1 MKNLKRQFELNV
13 QSKNLF
19 SGANKVVVAISGGVD
34 STTLAELTL
43 NYFENPQEHVYLA
56 HVDHQLRKGSYKE
69 KEIINKQ
76 FKPRG
81 IRIFHIIWEKKFHPK
96 SGLEGAARDFRYKFY
111 KSVCEKIGAS
121 RVLLA
126 QHANDQAE
134 TVLLKIIRG
143 EDWSAISS
151 IPWSRK
157 ISNNSNIKVVRPLL
171 NIPKKRFYVYAKM
184 NHLKWI
190 EDSTNKDINYTS
202 RNKIRK
208 IVLPCLKKINNN
220 AVSNIAGFAR
230 QINDL
235 KNDQLIEMLK
245 IWINHL
251 DSSFPIKRS
260 QLEQFKK
267 LLNNKKKPYG
277 EIRLAKKHFL
287 VKKKDEVFFKNKN
300 KKI

>member
-1 MKNLKRQFELNV
+1 MFSIHFEFFDPVSPVVFKSTFQFSHLIAYKIFYSFYHNDKGKSSAV
-13 QSKNLF
+13 
-19 SGANKVVVAISGGVD
+19 
-34 STTLAELTL
+34 
-43 NYFENPQEHVYLA
+43 HV
-56 HVDHQLRKGSYKE
+56 
-69 KEIINKQ
+69 
-76 FKPRG
+76 
-81 IRIFHIIWEKKFHPK
+81 
-96 SGLEGAARDFRYKFY
+96 
-111 KSVCEKIGAS
+111 
-121 RVLLA
+121 
-126 QHANDQAE
+126 
-134 TVLLKIIRG
+134 TKII
-143 EDWSAISS
+143 SAEISPVQDKS
-151 IPWSRK
+151 
-157 ISNNSNIKVVRPLL
+157 
-171 NIPKKRFYVYAKM
+171 
-184 NHLKWI
+184 
-190 EDSTNKDINYTS
+190 DIF
-202 RNKIRK
+202 IRD
-208 IVLPCLKKINNN
+208 NNN